1 MVRRI
6 GSIPLGVPGR
16 VKNSDPP
23 NMHVLVEHDEED
35 TGGFFIWQSP
45 PEDAPAAGGYRF
57 DDWVESAD
65 ALEKYFDQS
74 GWKIEWQDAD
84 ADAKETI

>member
-1 MVRRI
+1 MVKRI
-6 GSIPLGVPGR
+6 GNIPLGVAGR

-23 NMHVLVEHDEED
+23 NTRILVERDEED

-45 PEDAPAAGGYRF
+45 PEDNSVQGGYRF

-65 ALEKYFDQS
+65 ALQTYFHRS
-74 GWKIEWQDAD
+74 GWKIEWQGVDGGAT
-84 ADAKETI
+84 ESI